1 MPKSKKLKMLPPNA
15 PATSVGERDIQRLW
29 SSVCRKDW
37 GSIVL
42 VPASPGTSAKAIAQ
56 GMLQIGELFRPRP
69 KVFDTEGAGIPDGPR
84 LAAEMKEYAS
94 GGGTAIAAVDPVV
107 SSLAGIPV
115 VLAADAAV
123 LVVRLGEA
131 DLGNALSTIEIVGRD
146 RILGCVAVG

>member
-1 MPKSKKLKMLPPNA
+1 
-15 PATSVGERDIQRLW
+15 
-29 SSVCRKDW
+29 
-37 GSIVL
+37 
-42 VPASPGTSAKAIAQ
+42 
-56 GMLQIGELFRPRP
+56 
-69 KVFDTEGAGIPDGPR
+69 
-84 LAAEMKEYAS
+84 
-94 GGGTAIAAVDPVV
+94 VV

>member
-1 MPKSKKLKMLPPNA
+1 MSKSKKLQMLPANA
-15 PATSVGERDIQRLW
+15 SPASVGERDIQRLW
-29 SSVCRKDW
+29 SSVCRKHW
-37 GSIVL
+37 ASLVL

-56 GMLQIGELFRPRP
+56 GMLSIGELFRPRP
-69 KVFDTEGAGIPDGPR
+69 KVFDVEGAGIPDGPR
-84 LAAEMKEYAS
+84 LAAEMKEHAAQ
-94 GGGTAIAAVDPVV
+94 GGTALAAVDPVV

-131 DLGNALSTIEIVGRD
+131 DLGNARSTIEIVGRE